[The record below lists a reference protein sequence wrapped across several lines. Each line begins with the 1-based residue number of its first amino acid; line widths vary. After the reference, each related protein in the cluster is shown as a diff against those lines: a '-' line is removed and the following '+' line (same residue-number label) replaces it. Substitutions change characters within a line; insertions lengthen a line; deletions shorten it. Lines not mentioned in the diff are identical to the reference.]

1 MDFSSVGLVDPRTN
15 GPKYCLTQG
24 LLGRARLYSPLC
36 TKENLE
42 DLGEIAG
49 NFYSHLFT
57 CFSIF
62 QTILDGLA
70 KFQCSPNIL
79 TMKKIGSNSIFLY
92 SQYYEKTYFSLPPIA
107 VEIPAL
113 MDRSSQAISKNTI
126 LWWPFET
133 LCVQFQMETS
143 IALSN
148 ITWLMSSMTSMTLV
162 KKI

>member
-1 MDFSSVGLVDPRTN
+1 MNKNKQTYRRNKTPRVRK
-15 GPKYCLTQG
+15 GK
-24 LLGRARLYSPLC
+24 LGRLMRTFLRMSLPTRDEKLADEYSYQR
-36 TKENLE
+36 TMENLE

-126 LWWPFET
+126 LW
-133 LCVQFQMETS
+133 
-143 IALSN
+143 
-148 ITWLMSSMTSMTLV
+148 
-162 KKI
+162 

>member
-1 MDFSSVGLVDPRTN
+1 M
-15 GPKYCLTQG
+15 
-24 LLGRARLYSPLC
+24 
-36 TKENLE
+36 
-42 DLGEIAG
+42 
-49 NFYSHLFT
+49 
-57 CFSIF
+57 FSIF

-79 TMKKIGSNSIFLY
+79 TKKKISSNSIFLY
-92 SQYYEKTYFSLPPIA
+92 SQYYEKKYFSLPPIA

-133 LCVQFQMETS
+133 LCVQFQMEIF
-143 IALSN
+143 IALSY
-148 ITWLMSSMTSMTLV
+148 ITWLMSSMTSMMVV

>member
-1 MDFSSVGLVDPRTN
+1 MVFTIFVRSRVRLFIHSPIIRYHLPQLHYGKFGRFGRNCWEFLFSS
-15 GPKYCLTQG
+15 
-24 LLGRARLYSPLC
+24 
-36 TKENLE
+36 
-42 DLGEIAG
+42 
-49 NFYSHLFT
+49 FT

-113 MDRSSQAISKNTI
+113 MDRSSQAISENTI
-126 LWWPFET
+126 LWWSFET
-133 LCVQFQMETS
+133 LCVQFQMEIS

-148 ITWLMSSMTSMTLV
+148 ITWLMSSMTSMTV
-162 KKI
+162 VRKI

>member
-1 MDFSSVGLVDPRTN
+1 MHWTPAQRTM
-15 GPKYCLTQG
+15 
-24 LLGRARLYSPLC
+24 
-36 TKENLE
+36 ENLE

-107 VEIPAL
+107 VEISAL

-126 LWWPFET
+126 LW
-133 LCVQFQMETS
+133 
-143 IALSN
+143 
-148 ITWLMSSMTSMTLV
+148 
-162 KKI
+162 

>member
-1 MDFSSVGLVDPRTN
+1 MTAKTLGVTTVVAVAF
-15 GPKYCLTQG
+15 
-24 LLGRARLYSPLC
+24 LLAFESDER

-126 LWWPFET
+126 LW
-133 LCVQFQMETS
+133 
-143 IALSN
+143 
-148 ITWLMSSMTSMTLV
+148 
-162 KKI
+162 